1 MSLSDGMPTMTMPV
15 APANTSGSGNGF
27 GWGGD
32 GAWWIIILFLFV
44 FCGWGGNGW
53 GNNGGNGGGVVDGY
67 VLTSDFANVE
77 RKIDSVN
84 QGLCDG
90 FYQQAQLVNGTNM
103 AMTNGFAQ
111 AELSRSNQQ
120 AALMQQLT
128 AMQMQNQECC
138 CNTQR
143 SIEGV
148 RYDMAAQACDTRNT
162 VQNATRDI
170 IDAMNSGFRGIDQ
183 RLTAQ
188 EIAAKD
194 AKIAE
199 QNQRLFA
206 ADLAASQSAQTLDMR
221 NYVSAQF
228 AYYNPRPV
236 PSFSVP
242 APYQYTGC
250 GNQYNCNGC
259 GC

>member
-1 MSLSDGMPTMTMPV
+1 MSLSDGGVQATMPV
-15 APANTSGSGNGF
+15 APTGMMNSGF
-27 GWGGD
+27 GGFGGD

-53 GNNGGNGGGVVDGY
+53 GNNGNGGGVVDGY

-90 FYQQAQLVNGTNM
+90 FYQQAQLVNCTNM
-103 AMTNGFAQ
+103 AMANGFAQ

-120 AALMQQLT
+120 AALMQQLN
-128 AMQMQNQECC
+128 AMQMQAAECC

-170 IDAMNSGFRGIDQ
+170 IDNANSNSRAILDF
-183 RLTAQ
+183 LTQ
-188 EIAAKD
+188 SKLQDLQSE
-194 AKIAE
+194 
-199 QNQRLFA
+199 NQGLK
-206 ADLAASQSAQTLDMR
+206 LAASQAAQN
-221 NYVSAQF
+221 NYLISQLRPCPSP
-228 AYYNPRPV
+228 AYITCNPWAG
-236 PSFSVP
+236 SG
-242 APYQYTGC
+242 YG
-250 GNQYNCNGC
+250 GC
-259 GC
+259 GCNQGCGC

>member
-103 AMTNGFAQ
+103 AMANGFGQ
-111 AELSRSNQQ
+111 AELSRANQQ

-128 AMQMQNQECC
+128 AMQMQAAECC

-170 IDAMNSGFRGIDQ
+170 IDNANSNSRAILNF
-183 RLTAQ
+183 LTQ
-188 EIAAKD
+188 SKLQDLQSE
-194 AKIAE
+194 
-199 QNQRLFA
+199 NQGLK
-206 ADLAASQSAQTLDMR
+206 LAASQAAQNSYL
-221 NYVSAQF
+221 VSQLRPSPIPAYTVQNPYCCNQF
-228 AYYNPRPV
+228 A
-236 PSFSVP
+236 
-242 APYQYTGC
+242 
-250 GNQYNCNGC
+250 GC

>member
-15 APANTSGSGNGF
+15 APANNGGGF
-27 GWGGD
+27 GFGGD

-53 GNNGGNGGGVVDGY
+53 GNNGNSGGVVDGY

-103 AMTNGFAQ
+103 AMANGFAQ

-120 AALMQQLT
+120 AALMQQLN
-128 AMQMQNQECC
+128 AMQMQAAECC

-170 IDAMNSGFRGIDQ
+170 IDNANANSRAILDF
-183 RLTAQ
+183 LTQ
-188 EIAAKD
+188 SKLSD
-194 AKIAE
+194 LQAE
-199 QNQRLFA
+199 NQGLK
-206 ADLAASQSAQTLDMR
+206 LAASQAAQNSYL
-221 NYVSAQF
+221 VSQLRPSPIPAYTVQNPYCCNQF
-228 AYYNPRPV
+228 A
-236 PSFSVP
+236 
-242 APYQYTGC
+242 
-250 GNQYNCNGC
+250 GC

>member
-32 GAWWIIILFLFV
+32 GAWLIILFLIFAI
-44 FCGWGGNGW
+44 FGWGGNGW

-90 FYQQAQLVNGTNM
+90 FYQQAQLINNTNM
-103 AMTNGFAQ
+103 AMANGFGQ
-111 AELSRSNQQ
+111 AELSRATQQ

-128 AMQMQNQECC
+128 AMQMQAQQCC
-138 CNTQR
+138 CDQR
-143 SIEGV
+143 ADTAQL
-148 RYDMAAQACDTRNT
+148 RYDMATQGCDTRNT
-162 VQNATRDI
+162 IQTATRDI
-170 IDAMNSGFRGIDQ
+170 IDAVSNGFRGVDQ

-199 QNQRLFA
+199 QAQQLFVA
-206 ADLAASQSAQTLDMR
+206 NLSASQNAQTLDLR
-221 NYVSAQF
+221 NYVSGQF

-242 APYQYTGC
+242 APYQYASC
-250 GNQYNCNGC
+250 GGC

>member
-103 AMTNGFAQ
+103 AMANGFGQ

-128 AMQMQNQECC
+128 AMQMQAAECC

-148 RYDMAAQACDTRNT
+148 R
-162 VQNATRDI
+162 
-170 IDAMNSGFRGIDQ
+170 
-183 RLTAQ
+183 
-188 EIAAKD
+188 
-194 AKIAE
+194 
-199 QNQRLFA
+199 
-206 ADLAASQSAQTLDMR
+206 
-221 NYVSAQF
+221 
-228 AYYNPRPV
+228 
-236 PSFSVP
+236 
-242 APYQYTGC
+242 
-250 GNQYNCNGC
+250 
-259 GC
+259 

>member
-1 MSLSDGMPTMTMPV
+1 MSLSDGGAPMLTMPV
-15 APANTSGSGNGF
+15 QPTNSGGF
-27 GWGGD
+27 GFGGD
-32 GAWWIIILFLFV
+32 GAWWLIVLFLFA

-53 GNNGGNGGGVVDGY
+53 GNNAGNSGGVVDGY

-103 AMTNGFAQ
+103 AMANGFAQ

-120 AALMQQLT
+120 TALMQQLT
-128 AMQMQNQECC
+128 AMQMQAAECC

-170 IDAMNSGFRGIDQ
+170 IDNANSNSRAILDF
-183 RLTAQ
+183 LTQ
-188 EIAAKD
+188 SKLSD
-194 AKIAE
+194 LQAE
-199 QNQRLFA
+199 NQGLK
-206 ADLAASQSAQTLDMR
+206 LAASQAAQNSYL
-221 NYVSAQF
+221 VSQLRPSPIPAYTVQNPYCCNQF
-228 AYYNPRPV
+228 A
-236 PSFSVP
+236 
-242 APYQYTGC
+242 
-250 GNQYNCNGC
+250 GC

>member
-1 MSLSDGMPTMTMPV
+1 MSLSSDGTMLTMPV
-15 APANTSGSGNGF
+15 APANTGNGNGF

-32 GAWWIIILFLFV
+32 GAWWIVLFLIFAA
-44 FCGWGGNGW
+44 FGGWGNGFGFGGGGNG
-53 GNNGGNGGGVVDGY
+53 VMDGY

-77 RKIDSVN
+77 RKIDRVN

-103 AMTNGFAQ
+103 AMANGFGQ

-128 AMQMQNQECC
+128 AMQMQAAECC

-170 IDAMNSGFRGIDQ
+170 IDNANSNSRAILDF
-183 RLTAQ
+183 LTQ
-188 EIAAKD
+188 SKLQDLQSE
-194 AKIAE
+194 
-199 QNQRLFA
+199 NQGLK
-206 ADLAASQSAQTLDMR
+206 LAASQAAQNSYL
-221 NYVSAQF
+221 VSQLRPSPIPAYTVQNPYCCNQF
-228 AYYNPRPV
+228 A
-236 PSFSVP
+236 
-242 APYQYTGC
+242 
-250 GNQYNCNGC
+250 GC

>member
-1 MSLSDGMPTMTMPV
+1 MSLSDGGVQATMPV
-15 APANTSGSGNGF
+15 APTGMMNSGF
-27 GWGGD
+27 GGFGGD

-44 FCGWGGNGW
+44 FCGWGNNGW
-53 GNNGGNGGGVVDGY
+53 GGNGNSGGVVDGY

-103 AMTNGFAQ
+103 AMANGFAH

-120 AALMQQLT
+120 AALMQQLN
-128 AMQMQNQECC
+128 AMQMQAAECC

-143 SIEGV
+143 GIEGV
-148 RYDMAAQACDTRNT
+148 RYDMATQGCDTRNQLQT
-162 VQNATRDI
+162 NTRDI
-170 IDAMNSGFRGIDQ
+170 IDAMNCGFRSIDQ

-188 EIAAKD
+188 ELAAKD

-250 GNQYNCNGC
+250 GCGCNQGC

>member
-1 MSLSDGMPTMTMPV
+1 MSLSSDGTMLTMPV
-15 APANTSGSGNGF
+15 APANTGNGNGF

-32 GAWWIIILFLFV
+32 GAWWIVLFLIFAA
-44 FCGWGGNGW
+44 FGGWGNGFGFGGGGNG
-53 GNNGGNGGGVVDGY
+53 VMDGY

-90 FYQQAQLVNGTNM
+90 FYQQAQLINSTNM
-103 AMTNGFAQ
+103 AMANGFGQ

-128 AMQMQNQECC
+128 AMQMQAAECC

-170 IDAMNSGFRGIDQ
+170 IDNANSNSRAILDF
-183 RLTAQ
+183 LTQ
-188 EIAAKD
+188 SKLQDLQSE
-194 AKIAE
+194 
-199 QNQRLFA
+199 NQGLK
-206 ADLAASQSAQTLDMR
+206 LAASQAAQNSYL
-221 NYVSAQF
+221 VSQLRPSPIPAYTVQNPYCCNQF
-228 AYYNPRPV
+228 A
-236 PSFSVP
+236 
-242 APYQYTGC
+242 
-250 GNQYNCNGC
+250 GC